1 MAQLDKLDHA
11 VAQRVAIR
19 TLAPQRVA
27 QQRVDL
33 GVFARDGRAQ
43 LGVCLLLRQRIAE
56 QKYVLSDLISLM
68 ESYNKPDALSGIMS
82 ELSDLNASFEKVD
95 IQKGKTETSEDEAGT
110 MVIGGSRQ
118 VNISDEVLAEIS
130 DKITQLRTKSIQ

>member
-1 MAQLDKLDHA
+1 MDAYLKENDRQEISALVIA
-11 VAQRVAIR
+11 GGWIEGMY
-19 TLAPQRVA
+19 LACA
-27 QQRVDL
+27 HYT
-33 GVFARDGRAQ
+33 DGND
-43 LGVCLLLRQRIAE
+43 LLRQRIAE

-68 ESYNKPDALSGIMS
+68 ESYNKPDALSGIIS
-82 ELSDLNASFEKVD
+82 ELSDLNASFDKVD
-95 IQKGKTETSEDEAGT
+95 IQKGKTETSEDELGT